1 MCDERERLIEYLYE
15 ECDPREKAEV
25 QAHVADC
32 ETCRTEIA
40 GLRGVRQDLL
50 AWSVP
55 AVDPMWRPLQPERAA
70 PSWRDVPAW
79 TFAAAAALVMLAGV
93 TGGLTS
99 RLLAPVSDR
108 AAVNAESALGES
120 ALQTTGL
127 VSPANAD
134 LARMAERIE
143 ELESKLTKVELV
155 ASHQATG
162 DAGVVTVAADRST
175 LADVQRRLRGL
186 EEMQRDQV
194 SLNLA
199 LNNQLGRLG
208 NALQFVAGPSR
219 GEGTVVRTS
228 FEK

>member
-55 AVDPMWRPLQPERAA
+55 AAAPMWRPQQPDRAA
-70 PSWRDVPAW
+70 ASWRDMPLW
-79 TFAAAAALVMLAGV
+79 TLAAAAALVILAGL
-93 TGGLTS
+93 TGGLVS
-99 RLLAPVSDR
+99 HLLAPLGGR
-108 AAVNAESALGES
+108 ATLSAESTAVQS
-120 ALQTTGL
+120 DPQATGL
-127 VSPANAD
+127 ASPGTAD
-134 LARMAERIE
+134 LARMAERID
-143 ELESKLTKVELV
+143 ELEAKLTKVELV
-155 ASHQATG
+155 ASHQSTR
-162 DAGVVTVAADRST
+162 DAGLVPVVADRSGV
-175 LADVQRRLRGL
+175 ADLQRRLRGL
-186 EEMQRDQV
+186 EEMQRDQIRFNV
-194 SLNLA
+194 E
-199 LNNQLGRLG
+199 LNNRIGGLGR
-208 NALQFVAGPSR
+208 ALQTVAGPSR